1 MNDNLRRYC
10 ALQKALKSLRP
21 TEPKGNVARHLN
33 TLAMLIAGIVGSRKC
48 HLPAVAQKVPSGS
61 KPQSR
66 VRKMERW
73 LTNQAIDHATYYLP
87 YVQALLANLP
97 ASPLILVMD
106 GSEAGRDCVLLS
118 VNVVYKKRA
127 LPLCWLVVKGKKGH
141 LPEATHIALVRKV
154 AALLP
159 TDRRVVF
166 LGDGEF
172 DGSDL
177 LAVMETLGWN
187 YVCRTAK
194 NVLLTEAGERFQP
207 TDLLL
212 QPGDHIE
219 LPAVGFTASEYG
231 PVLVAIVW
239 EAQWSDPLILVSNL
253 EFLEEAYLYYRRR
266 FRIETFFSDQKS
278 RGFCLAHS
286 HIRDTAHLQRLL
298 IATCL
303 SYLWMV
309 CLGDWVVRSG
319 QLSRIHRTD
328 RCDWSLFRIGLAWME
343 FCLNE
348 DLPIWTHFALG
359 KHNRKCVG

>member
-10 ALQKALKSLRP
+10 AIQKALKSLRP

-33 TLAMLIAGIVGSRKC
+33 TLAMFIAGIIGSQKC
-48 HLPAVAQKVPSGS
+48 HLPAIARKVPTSS

-66 VRKMERW
+66 VRKMERF
-73 LTNQAIDHATYYLP
+73 LANDAIDSTTSYLP
-87 YVQALLANLP
+87 YVQTLLVSLP
-97 ASPLILVMD
+97 PEPLVVVMD

-118 VNVVYKKRA
+118 INVVYKKRA

-141 LPEATHIALVRKV
+141 LSQETHIQLVRKL
-154 AALLP
+154 APLLP
-159 TDRRVVF
+159 AERSGVF

-172 DGSDL
+172 DGVDL
-177 LAVMETLGWN
+177 LATLQTLGWD

-212 QPGDHIE
+212 QPGDRLE
-219 LPAVGFTASEYG
+219 LPDVGVTAAEYG
-231 PVLVAIVW
+231 PVLVSIVW
-239 EAQWSDPLILVSNL
+239 ETAWKEPLILVSNL
-253 EFLEEAYLYYRRR
+253 DFLVEAYAWYKRR

-278 RGFCLAHS
+278 RGFYLGHS
-286 HIRDTAHLQRLL
+286 HLSDTKHLQRLL

-303 SYLWMV
+303 AYLGMV
-309 CLGDWVVRSG
+309 CLGDWVVQTGR
-319 QLSRIHRTD
+319 LALIHRSD
-328 RCDWSLFRIGLAWME
+328 RCDWSLFRIGLAWIE

-348 DLPIWTHFALG
+348 ELPLWTHF
-359 KHNRKCVG
+359 RMPRRETC